1 MPEIAVHG
9 IRQRMFRKFALIA
22 VVLAAALGMTVTGT
36 VTPAH
41 AAGFPYPCDDTNP
54 GIPSF
59 TWSGPSPYAN
69 DMAFW
74 SIPWGSNLT
83 FPVGVGMCSYPTPG
97 YGGAEWVLL
106 PDGNFVIYNSF
117 GGQIWQ
123 SRTDYNKR
131 TSLVFQPDG
140 NLVDYLGNSP
150 SWATGTNGHIYDTL
164 CFQSDG
170 NMVIYNSSDTCSGPV
185 LWASNT

>member
-1 MPEIAVHG
+1 
-9 IRQRMFRKFALIA
+9 
-22 VVLAAALGMTVTGT
+22 
-36 VTPAH
+36 
-41 AAGFPYPCDDTNP
+41 
-54 GIPSF
+54 
-59 TWSGPSPYAN
+59 
-69 DMAFW
+69 MAFW

-106 PDGNFVIYNSF
+106 
-117 GGQIWQ
+117 
-123 SRTDYNKR
+123 
-131 TSLVFQPDG
+131 PDG